1 MVGFFLRDLKKIKK
15 VIYLCKTSVQC
26 HCRMICILSQIQVRC
41 TPQLLL
47 DDQSLLKELETAG
60 QELIFD
66 FQKVALAHIHFEGFV
81 DDGEPVVVLDVLP
94 TAVTMGH
101 NSLRENNVKKL
112 IFFKSH
118 DQVPASNQ

>member
-1 MVGFFLRDLKKIKK
+1 MKLNSMPVYAISRNFFDQK
-15 VIYLCKTSVQC
+15 VIYLCKASVQC

-47 DDQSLLKELETAG
+47 DDQCLLKELETTG

-81 DDGEPVVVLDVLP
+81 YDGEPVVVLDVLP

-101 NSLRENNVKKL
+101 NS
-112 IFFKSH
+112 
-118 DQVPASNQ
+118 